1 MTSHPAPVY
10 HALCHTQ
17 NMASRTVRARLD
29 DESAAALRFLVGAG
43 MTESQAVRVALAEAR
58 AARLTDE
65 ALRAQCER
73 LMADPAE
80 VARMRRLADE
90 LEDETVPWPD

>member
-1 MTSHPAPVY
+1 
-10 HALCHTQ
+10 
-17 NMASRTVRARLD
+17 
-29 DESAAALRFLVGAG
+29 

-58 AARLTDE
+58 AARLTDD

-80 VARMRRLADE
+80 VARMRRLTDE

>member
-1 MTSHPAPVY
+1 
-10 HALCHTQ
+10 
-17 NMASRTVRARLD
+17 MASRTVRARLD
-29 DESAAALRFLVGAG
+29 DESAAALRFLVSAG

-58 AARLTDE
+58 AARLTDD

-80 VARMRRLADE
+80 VARMRRLTDE

>member
-1 MTSHPAPVY
+1 
-10 HALCHTQ
+10 
-17 NMASRTVRARLD
+17 
-29 DESAAALRFLVGAG
+29 
-43 MTESQAVRVALAEAR
+43 MTESQAVRIALTEAR

>member
-1 MTSHPAPVY
+1 
-10 HALCHTQ
+10 
-17 NMASRTVRARLD
+17 
-29 DESAAALRFLVGAG
+29 

-80 VARMRRLADE
+80 VARMRRLTDE

>member
-1 MTSHPAPVY
+1 
-10 HALCHTQ
+10 
-17 NMASRTVRARLD
+17 MASRTVRARLD
-29 DESAAALRFLVGAG
+29 DESAAALRFLVSEG

-58 AARLTDE
+58 AARLTDD

-80 VARMRRLADE
+80 VARMRRLTDE

>member
-1 MTSHPAPVY
+1 
-10 HALCHTQ
+10 
-17 NMASRTVRARLD
+17 
-29 DESAAALRFLVGAG
+29 
-43 MTESQAVRVALAEAR
+43 MTESQAVRIALTEAR

-80 VARMRRLADE
+80 VARMRRLAYE

>member
-1 MTSHPAPVY
+1 MY
-10 HALCHTQ
+10 HDLCHTED
-17 NMASRTVRARLD
+17 MASRTVRARLD
-29 DESAAALRFLVGAG
+29 DESAAALRFLVSGG
-43 MTESQAVRVALAEAR
+43 MTESQAVRIALTEAR